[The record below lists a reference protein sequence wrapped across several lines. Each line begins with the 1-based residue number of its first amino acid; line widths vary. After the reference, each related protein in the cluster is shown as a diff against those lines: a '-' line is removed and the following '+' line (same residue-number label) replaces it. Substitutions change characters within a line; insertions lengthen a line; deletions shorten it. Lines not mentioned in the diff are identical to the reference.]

1 MNTPLIEACVDSY
14 ASCRAAYRGGADR
27 LELCGHHA
35 VHGAVPAGAAR
46 YPSQDQYPDPPA
58 LRRFSLQQRRAGA
71 DVRGDPDVP

>member
-27 LELCGHHA
+27 LELCAHL
-35 VHGAVPAGAAR
+35 VIHGAVPAGAAR
-46 YPSQDQYPDPPA
+46 YSGQDQHPDPSP